1 MDVIIQ
7 SLGFD
12 AAERL
17 KNFTTE
23 KVQTLKSDQIIRANV
38 KFSLTQDKTE
48 DNKCCEIIL
57 EIPGN
62 DMYIKRTTA
71 HFESSV
77 NECIEVLHLNLKKEK
92 EKNLD
97 RRQADATTIQDKL
110 SEL

>member
-12 AAERL
+12 ASEKL
-17 KNFTTE
+17 KSFTTE
-23 KVQTLKSDQIIRANV
+23 KIQSLKSDQIIRANV
-38 KFSLTQDKTE
+38 KFSLTQDKNDE
-48 DNKCCEIIL
+48 NKCCEIIL

-62 DMYIKRTTA
+62 DMFVKRTTQ

-77 NECIEVLHLNLKKEK
+77 NDCLDVLHLNLKKEK

-97 RRQADATTIQDKL
+97 RRQADAEAIQDKL
-110 SEL
+110 SDI